1 MREYLDASVFLGVH
15 SKEERIRVVCKNY
28 FVKRLNDKVGMSLEQ
43 VGKCDD
49 AIWKLSREQQDAYY
63 PFMDHLHTIMDIQR
77 VPYTVRDIQE
87 AVANPQLQELEISDR
102 LTLGMALAR
111 RTQLYSVNPRLAGR
125 DSVCVPQAGDELT
138 FPEELER
145 LYQQSLEVRI

>member
-77 VPYTVRDIQE
+77 VPYTEKDIQE